1 MPRGKKRLRTTVVE
15 HLYFN
20 WKLKSH
26 LPTKYIHKFF
36 NWNSNLKLVSWLN
49 SIQFA
54 VLHLNVSF
62 CCCHCCSCCYCC
74 CCIWTFFERN
84 TWQQLMLLKRR
95 YWSCSDSNPDD
106 PNRDIII
113 YQFYL
118 TEINFIKDLIFVVE
132 IILFCQIMRTLN
144 TMAFASFVLLLH
156 QGLGCHLII

>member
-15 HLYFN
+15 HLHFN
-20 WKLKSH
+20 WKLKSL

-36 NWNSNLKLVSWLN
+36 NWNSNLKWVSWLN

-84 TWQQLMLLKRR
+84 TSQQLMVLKRR
-95 YWSCSDSNPDD
+95 YWSCSGGNPDD

-113 YQFYL
+113 YQFYI
-118 TEINFIKDLIFVVE
+118 TEINFIKDLIFVV
-132 IILFCQIMRTLN
+132 FCFCTRD
-144 TMAFASFVLLLH
+144 
-156 QGLGCHLII
+156 